1 MQTRPQPVAKLEIE
15 TKPSI
20 PVQQTEKYDLEEIP
34 EHMRDDIKD
43 LIERKV
49 EERVMHEMEYLRAEA
64 HQALEF
70 TRL

>member
-1 MQTRPQPVAKLEIE
+1 MNVPE
-15 TKPSI
+15 S
-20 PVQQTEKYDLEEIP
+20 EKYDLTEIP
-34 EHMRDDIKD
+34 DHMRDDIKD

>member
-1 MQTRPQPVAKLEIE
+1 M
-15 TKPSI
+15 
-20 PVQQTEKYDLEEIP
+20 PVQDESEKYDLSEIP

-70 TRL
+70 TRLQSYQNGPLRGK